1 MDPEFVEYVQAM
13 IPVYQDVRT
22 INYIQLGISTALFY
36 HYATTFHEEVS
47 QVWPQ
52 KPWKIGKVLF
62 MTTRYSAM
70 AAMAM
75 EINGLRNF
83 ATDNKQYVILRMSAT
98 IIMQIYTLSAAVARM
113 LAGTGA
119 EATIW
124 LCLYALLGGK
134 PKYMLLLVLLFL
146 GFMVPIYVLQ
156 AITLYSQ
163 HAYPPDELD
172 MALGYACAYTP
183 PVHLQLRQISAY
195 ISFSKTVVTMAVGL
209 VTILVRYKKQTHSLI
224 RVIRQEGGMYFMS
237 ALILR
242 FLSGLRSTTSV
253 NLNDRYYIIDGL
265 AWLCVNVFADRLL
278 LLLRKVDDPGT
289 QNVVSTLMFNRYDT
303 ESSLPS
309 GIDEN
314 DTRESETDE
323 LYHEPK
329 EKQKQVEGLESQEVP
344 RPLHRET
351 SGV

>member
-75 EINGLRNF
+75 EINVNWPTFGVTSVSACETLLRTTN
-83 ATDNKQYVILRMSAT
+83 T
-98 IIMQIYTLSAAVARM
+98 
-113 LAGTGA
+113 
-119 EATIW
+119 TIW

-172 MALGYACAYTP
+172 MALGYPCSYTP

-242 FLSGLRSTTSV
+242 FLSGLRHTTSV

-278 LLLRKVDDPGT
+278 LLLRK
-289 QNVVSTLMFNRYDT
+289 NRHY
-303 ESSLPS
+303 PV
-309 GIDEN
+309 G
-314 DTRESETDE
+314 
-323 LYHEPK
+323 
-329 EKQKQVEGLESQEVP
+329 
-344 RPLHRET
+344 
-351 SGV
+351 